1 VSPLSTGGSDRPP
14 AVRRAF
20 PIRGLLATTV
30 AFAVLASTPA
40 FAAPGDLDRSF
51 GTSGKVTLSLAR
63 DGSQGNAV
71 LVQPDG
77 RILIGGWAYAKG
89 FALARLLRDGSLD
102 RSFGGGGVVTTN
114 FPEGPAVITDLAL
127 ERDGRIVATGLV
139 EGFVAIAR
147 YRTDGTLDASF
158 GRDGLVAARYR
169 SSQTGAEGV
178 AVDERGRILVA
189 GSASDRSWLLAR
201 FSPGGRLDPGFGRDG
216 WATVNFGFGEE
227 GARDLA
233 LTPRGRIVVAGTGDA
248 RFALAR
254 FRRDGTIDPQF
265 GAGGMVVVPGSF
277 RGAAT
282 ALSLLSGGDI
292 LAAGFSAGGF
302 QLRRFLP
309 SGRPDRAWGSG
320 GRASGPHVDGNAY
333 DMVVASDGSAVLVG
347 SAFSDFTVAR
357 YVRRGA
363 LDSTF
368 GVDGV
373 VHTRFPNYGPAEGV
387 ALMPNG
393 RIVVVG
399 QSGQRIG
406 VARYRA

>member
-1 VSPLSTGGSDRPP
+1 MPPLSAGGSERSA
-14 AVRRAF
+14 AVRRVS
-20 PIRGLLATTV
+20 IRTVLAMTV
-30 AFAVLASTPA
+30 ALTALASTPA
-40 FAAPGDLDRSF
+40 FAAPGDLDPSF
-51 GTSGKVTLSLAR
+51 GAGGKVTLSLAR

-77 RILIGGWAYAKG
+77 RTLIGGWAYAKG
-89 FALARLLRDGSLD
+89 FGLVRLLRDGSLD
-102 RSFGGGGVVTTN
+102 PRFGDGGVVTTN

-127 ERDGRIVATGLV
+127 ERDGGIVAAGLV

-147 YRTDGTLDASF
+147 YRSNGTLDASF
-158 GRDGLVAARYR
+158 GRDGLVAARSR

-178 AVDERGRILVA
+178 TLDDRGRILVA

-201 FSPGGRLDPGFGRDG
+201 FSAGGRLDRGFGADG

-233 LTPRGRIVVAGTGDA
+233 LTPSGRIVVAGTGDG

-254 FRRDGTIDPQF
+254 FRRDGTLDPQF
-265 GAGGMVVVPGSF
+265 GDGGTVVVPGSF

-282 ALSLLSGGDI
+282 AVSLLRDGDV
-292 LAAGFSAGGF
+292 LAAGFAAGGF

-309 SGRPDRAWGSG
+309 SGRPDRSWGSR

-333 DMVVASDGSAVLVG
+333 DMAVASDGSATLVG

-357 YVRRGA
+357 YARRGA
-363 LDSTF
+363 LDTTF
-368 GVDGV
+368 GANGV

-387 ALMPNG
+387 ALMPND

-406 VARYRA
+406 VARYQP

>member
-1 VSPLSTGGSDRPP
+1 VPPLSAGGSERS
-14 AVRRAF
+14 AALRRAF
-20 PIRGLLATTV
+20 PIRTALATAV
-30 AFAVLASTPA
+30 ALSVLASTPA

-51 GTSGKVTLSLAR
+51 GDGGKVTLSLAR

-89 FALARLLRDGSLD
+89 FALVRLLRDGSLD
-102 RSFGGGGVVTTN
+102 PSFGDDGVVTTN

-127 ERDGRIVATGLV
+127 ERDSRVVAAGLV

-147 YRTDGTLDASF
+147 YRPNGTLDASF
-158 GRDGLVAARYR
+158 GHDGLVAARYR

-178 AVDERGRILVA
+178 ALDDRGRILVA

-201 FSPGGRLDPGFGRDG
+201 FSADGRLDRGFGRDG

-233 LTPRGRIVVAGTGDA
+233 LTPSGRIVVAGTGDA

-254 FRRDGTIDPQF
+254 FRRDGTLDPQF
-265 GAGGMVVVPGSF
+265 GDGGTVVVPGSF

-282 ALSLLSGGDI
+282 ALSLLPDGDV
-292 LAAGFSAGGF
+292 LAAGFAAGGF

-309 SGRPDRAWGSG
+309 SGRPDRSWGSG
-320 GRASGPHVDGNAY
+320 GRASESNVDGNAY
-333 DMVVASDGSAVLVG
+333 DMVVAADGSAVLVG

-363 LDSTF
+363 LDRTF